1 MYLFG
6 LSFILFLFKLSYST
20 RFWNNIRNS
29 DFMLYKIVTSTERL
43 AKKLKKHEPDLRL
56 LITSRDEGVYPKFTC
71 WNNLKTRN
79 IKEKNKFS
87 RRILLDE
94 ISSKRKAIKSL
105 RKQYTTSTEFVRCV
119 IKKMRNG
126 LIV

>member
-6 LSFILFLFKLSYST
+6 LSFILFLFKLSYDP

-29 DFMLYKIVTSTERL
+29 DFMLYKRVTSTERL
-43 AKKLKKHEPDLRL
+43 AKKLKKHELDLRF
-56 LITSRDEGVYPKFTC
+56 LITSRDEGVYPKFTF
-71 WNNLKTRN
+71 WKNLKTRS

-105 RKQYTTSTEFVRCV
+105 RKQYTTSTEFVRFV
-119 IKKMRNG
+119 RW
-126 LIV
+126 V